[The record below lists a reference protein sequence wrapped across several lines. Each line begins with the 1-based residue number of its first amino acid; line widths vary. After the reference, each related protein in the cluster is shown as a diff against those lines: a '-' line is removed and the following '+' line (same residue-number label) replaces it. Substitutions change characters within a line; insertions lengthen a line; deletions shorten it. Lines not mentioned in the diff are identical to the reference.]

1 VFDRRPAG
9 VYGLPV
15 AEIIRVTRGVRVPER
30 AITWRAVRSSGPG
43 GQNVNKVASKVELRV
58 DLDAIEGLQDDARS
72 RLDALAA
79 SRLDSRGRLLVT
91 SQRTR
96 DQARNLEDA
105 RDKVRHLVARALVVP
120 KRRRRT
126 RPSAGAVETRLREK
140 RLQAARNR
148 ERRAR
153 PHDED

>member
-1 VFDRRPAG
+1 M
-9 VYGLPV
+9 
-15 AEIIRVTRGVRVPER
+15 AEAIRISRGVRVPAR

-58 DLDAIEGLQDDARS
+58 DLDAVVGLDETARA
-72 RLDALAA
+72 RLGALAA
-79 SRLDSRGRLLVT
+79 PRLDSRGRLLLT

-96 DQARNLEDA
+96 DQGRNLEDA
-105 RDKVRHLVARALVVP
+105 REKVRRLVARALVAP

-126 RPSAGAVETRLREK
+126 RPSAAAIEERLREK
-140 RLQAARNR
+140 RLRSARKR

-153 PHDED
+153 AQTED